1 MKLNRNNYEEYFIL
15 YLDNE
20 LDSEDRR
27 EVEVFAEANP
37 DLKAELEM
45 LLQSKLAPDTDITFD
60 NKELLMIRNSSS
72 ISMINH
78 EEWLLSYTDN
88 ELTGEERKDVEKF
101 VAANPSLQTELNLL
115 QQAKLQPEAIV
126 FPYKESLYRREEK
139 AKVIAI
145 RWWTIA
151 AAAVLLLGI
160 STTAIVLLNNK
171 KESTIKDGGIALDG
185 KSKKVKSNNDT
196 TVKQAGNVTPV
207 NQVAIVGDEQKNI
220 EPGVQLPKTSMV
232 VKDKSTSVKE
242 KKAPPVTEKNEEPVI
257 AKTDKVNRSD
267 NNLPQPTIE
276 NRYTSNAFKTGNTI
290 AFVPNNEPALT
301 KDKDN
306 THFADVTKEVPQP
319 SYAFEQQS
327 GNKGLRGFFRK
338 VTRTIEKR
346 TNFNKASD
354 DDDRLL
360 IAGLS
365 IKTN

>member
-20 LDSEDRR
+20 LDSEARQH
-27 EVEVFAEANP
+27 VEAFAEANP
-37 DLKAELEM
+37 DLKAELDM

-72 ISMINH
+72 ISMANH

-88 ELTGEERKDVEKF
+88 ELTEAERKDVEKF

-115 QQAKLQPEAIV
+115 QQVKLQPEAIA

-139 AKVIAI
+139 AKVVAI
-145 RWWTIA
+145 RWWRIA

-171 KESTIKDGGIALDG
+171 KGKDKGSEVAVEPKDV
-185 KSKKVKSNNDT
+185 KSKENNP
-196 TVKQAGNVTPV
+196 VKQYRIETADNGQIVVANDHKKNNHLKKETGITIAAKQNNIKPEDKKVQTIPV
-207 NQVAIVGDEQKNI
+207 
-220 EPGVQLPKTSMV
+220 
-232 VKDKSTSVKE
+232 
-242 KKAPPVTEKNEEPVI
+242 KNEEPVI
-257 AKTDKVNRSD
+257 AKTNKDDRPT

-276 NRYTSNAFKTGNTI
+276 NHYLKAVESEKTMATI
-290 AFVPNNEPALT
+290 AVPKNEPSLT

-319 SYAFEQQS
+319 SYALEQQS